1 MRLPRL
7 SLLLVI
13 SAACGSSSG
22 GSPSNATATG
32 PTVRFDLTTSP
43 TPAFMAVP
51 FPSDIYLQG
60 GKVVV
65 PGMDAVVKENST
77 FISQELAKMDGFSRV
92 ALADFYVDDTSQ
104 PLDAN
109 GNPVVAKLDPTTFPT
124 DETACVADTSSIYLV
139 DLQATGATSARIAC
153 RGMYHQDY
161 LDPSSRT

>member
-13 SAACGSSSG
+13 SAACGSSSS
-22 GSPSNATATG
+22 GSPSNTAAATG

-65 PGMDAVVKENST
+65 PGMDGVVKENSQ
-77 FISQELAKMDGFSRV
+77 FISSELAKMDGFSRV
-92 ALADFYVDDTSQ
+92 ALTDFYVDDTAA
-104 PLDAN
+104 P
-109 GNPVVAKLDPTTFPT
+109 
-124 DETACVADTSSIYLV
+124 
-139 DLQATGATSARIAC
+139 
-153 RGMYHQDY
+153 
-161 LDPSSRT
+161 